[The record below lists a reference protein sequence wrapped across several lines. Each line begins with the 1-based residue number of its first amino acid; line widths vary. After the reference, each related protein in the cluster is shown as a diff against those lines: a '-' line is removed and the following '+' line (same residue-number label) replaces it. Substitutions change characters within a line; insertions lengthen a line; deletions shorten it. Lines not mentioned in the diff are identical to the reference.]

1 MTYTYKIKKF
11 ITFADRHTQAIGCP
25 VMPRPARPLFCC
37 VTQIKKNTKYEMY
50 EENGVGL
57 YIYTKWA
64 KETKTK

>member
-37 VTQIKKNTKYEMY
+37 VTQIKKHKIWNVRRKRR
-50 EENGVGL
+50 VGL
-57 YIYTKWA
+57 YA
-64 KETKTK
+64 KM